1 MTVCVISFQKYFLFP
16 SSDNQHP
23 IAYGNI
29 CSKYNGRYS
38 RISVRFNFRT
48 GLGIFVI
55 KAEVHRSFVTGWL
68 ALPNGVL
75 KEVLT
80 PHITFVRLK
89 GVLHMK
95 VTWEQWVCFFFSLS
109 FVCIFR
115 YLAYE

>member
-1 MTVCVISFQKYFLFP
+1 MNVCVISFQKYFLFP
-16 SSDNQHP
+16 SPDNQHP

-29 CSKYNGRYS
+29 CSKYNERYS
-38 RISVRFNFRT
+38 RISMRFNFRT

-89 GVLHMK
+89 GAAHEGNMGAMGV
-95 VTWEQWVCFFFSLS
+95 FFLS